1 MLLISPRL
9 AAGAS
14 IARRPGGRSRV
25 RDGAPFRLPSGCCSF
40 VRSDPSSGRE
50 RRPFEEDNMRV
61 LSAVCIILGAIG
73 TQPALAEPSASD
85 LTPRTEIHAIET
97 ITLSDQGLFMLA

>member
-1 MLLISPRL
+1 
-9 AAGAS
+9 
-14 IARRPGGRSRV
+14 
-25 RDGAPFRLPSGCCSF
+25 
-40 VRSDPSSGRE
+40 
-50 RRPFEEDNMRV
+50 MRV
-61 LSAVCIILGAIG
+61 LSAVCIILGSIG